1 MTLLRRLA
9 VAWAITGF
17 SLLLGVAL
25 VRLTART
32 LEGFAYPFT
41 WHHWLVLSAG
51 VLFMAYTEGYRG
63 FQLKFSPRFA
73 GRVLALREGGTLTQC
88 VLAPF
93 YAMGFFAAPRRVV
106 ITAWLLTV
114 MIVCLVLLLKLVP
127 QPWRGIADAGV
138 VIGLGWGLIATLWMT
153 ADQLRRRP
161 DFAPATTA
169 CPESAAP

>member
-25 VRLTART
+25 LRLTART
-32 LEGFAYPFT
+32 LEGFTYTFT

-51 VLFMAYTEGYRG
+51 ALFMAYTEGYRG

-73 GRVLALREGGTLTQC
+73 DRVLALRRAGTLTQC
-88 VLAPF
+88 LLAPF

-153 ADQLRRRP
+153 ADRLRRRP
-161 DFAPATTA
+161 DFSPAATA
-169 CPESAAP
+169 YPESAAP

>member
-1 MTLLRRLA
+1 MTLIRRLA
-9 VAWAITGF
+9 VVWAITGF

-25 VRLTART
+25 LRLTART
-32 LEGFAYPFT
+32 LEGFTYPFS
-41 WHHWLVLSAG
+41 WLHWVVLLAFA
-51 VLFMAYTEGYRG
+51 LFMAYSEGYRG

-73 GRVLALREGGTLTQC
+73 DRVAGLRQSGTPLQC
-88 VLAPF
+88 LLAPF

-106 ITAWLLTV
+106 ITAWLLSV

-138 VIGLGWGLIATLWMT
+138 VIGLGWGLIVSLWMT
-153 ADQLRRRP
+153 LDRLRRP
-161 DFAPATTA
+161 HDFSPAAPR